1 MNRGPRTVLM
11 LAPLLLAGCAG
22 DSRDGERTVFHNPY
36 APAAATQRGIGPE
49 CETTARASDAT
60 CIGVPLTGKGRGNTI
75 GVALEDGQNLTRAQ
89 RRVLR
94 ERAEL
99 LKTLSTQPPITP
111 PPPAPPPA
119 TPEPA
124 ETP

>member
-1 MNRGPRTVLM
+1 MNRGPRLGLL
-11 LAPLLLAGCAG
+11 LASLLLAGCAA
-22 DSRDGERTVFHNPY
+22 DSLEGERTVFHNPY
-36 APAAATQRGIGPE
+36 APAVTASQSGIGPE

-60 CIGVPLTGKGRGNTI
+60 CLGVPLTGKGRGNTV
-75 GVALEDGQNLTRAQ
+75 GVALEDGQSLTRAQ

-111 PPPAPPPA
+111 SPAP
-119 TPEPA
+119 TSEPA
-124 ETP
+124 EAP